1 MGGIRVL
8 DITVLYF
15 AAYREQSGKTTEKF
29 SLTEAS
35 ILSDLIDTVLKSHPQ
50 IKCSKDRMVAA
61 VNEEYQLHNYP
72 LKNGDMVALIPPV
85 SGGQINQ
92 E

>member
-1 MGGIRVL
+1 
-8 DITVLYF
+8 
-15 AAYREQSGKTTEKF
+15 
-29 SLTEAS
+29 
-35 ILSDLIDTVLKSHPQ
+35 
-50 IKCSKDRMVAA
+50 MVAA